1 MKRSKIAGRLGKVGV
16 LMGGPSSERQVSLKS
31 GMSVYNNL
39 KAADFNVVAIDIKTA
54 DLVENI
60 RLIKSHKI
68 DCAFI
73 ALHGHYGE
81 DGQIQGLLDIL
92 DIPYTGSSML
102 ASKLAMDKIA
112 SRQVLEIHGLF
123 VPRYKVVEKVSYNT
137 QLLSRLRFGF
147 PWVIKPATNGSSIG
161 LSIIDSRLQLDNAVE
176 EAFAYDDK
184 IIVEEYIRGR
194 ELTVG
199 ILRGKPLPVIE
210 IVPKNRFFDFEA
222 KYSYGL
228 TDYIVP
234 AKIEK
239 SLSRKLQQTALK
251 VHKLLGCSGCSRVD
265 IILDSYGLPYIL
277 ELNSIPGL
285 TPTSL
290 LPKAAQVLG
299 IDFTNLCIELLM
311 TAYEKA

>member
-1 MKRSKIAGRLGKVGV
+1 MKQSRVSNKFGRVGI
-16 LMGGPSSERQVSLKS
+16 LMGGPSSEREVSLKS
-31 GMSVYNNL
+31 GKAVYDNL
-39 KAADFNVVAIDIKTA
+39 KAANFNVVAIDIKTA

-60 RLIKSHKI
+60 RLIKSNKI

-112 SRQVLEIHGLF
+112 SRQVLEVHGLF
-123 VPRYKVVEKVSYNT
+123 VPRYKVVEKISYNVNS
-137 QLLSRLRFGF
+137 LSRLRFGF

-161 LSIIDSRLQLDNAVE
+161 LSIIDSRAQLDKAIDG
-176 EAFAYDDK
+176 AFVYDDK
-184 IIVEEYIRGR
+184 VLIEEYIKGR

-199 ILRGKPLPVIE
+199 ILRGRALPVVE

-234 AKIEK
+234 AQLDERV
-239 SLSRKLQQTALK
+239 SRDLQAVALK

-265 IILDSYGLPYIL
+265 IILDQDSSPYVL

-290 LPKAAQVLG
+290 LPKAAHTLG
-299 IDFTNLCIELLM
+299 IDFTNLCIELLT
-311 TAYEKA
+311 TAYEKT